1 MKTSSLFITLIF
13 NLFLACSS
21 SNNEYLLY
29 VGTYSVEGSEG
40 IYGFSYK
47 PENGTLKQKFVTP
60 NQENPSYL
68 EINPAGTHLYAIS
81 EVTDFSRL
89 DSGSVTAY
97 KIRESGEL
105 VKISQDATLGNHP
118 CHVCV
123 SPDGQTVVA
132 SNYTSGSL
140 SIYEV
145 DENGGLRAMQQL
157 IQHEGSGPDSTRQLG
172 PHVHSAQFTKDGKLL
187 VAADL
192 GTDKIYFYERADNNI
207 YQPTHQP
214 FVEMPA
220 GFGPRH
226 FDFSPDGQFLYVM
239 NEMGAA
245 VTVLQKTEDGFQTI
259 ETISS
264 LPSGYDEIKASA
276 DIHLSPDGR
285 FLYASNRGHNSI
297 AVFVRHSES
306 GKLELI
312 QTEPTRGDWPRNFV
326 IDPNGKFLLVANQ
339 RSNNITAFAIDQE
352 NGKLTFTG
360 QSTKLPS
367 PVCLKFLVK

>member
-1 MKTSSLFITLIF
+1 MKTSSLFIALISIF
-13 NLFLACSS
+13 FLACSPS
-21 SNNEYLLY
+21 KKEYLLY
-29 VGTYSVEGSEG
+29 AGTYSVEGSEG
-40 IYGFSYK
+40 IYGFSYN
-47 PENGTLKQKFVTP
+47 PETGELTQKFVTP

-68 EINPAGTHLYAIS
+68 EINPAGTHLYAVS
-81 EVTDFSRL
+81 EVNDFNQL

-97 KIRESGEL
+97 KISENGEL
-105 VKISQDATLGNHP
+105 VKINQEATLGNHP

-145 DENGGLRAMQQL
+145 DATGGLHAMQQL

-172 PHVHSAQFTKDGKLL
+172 PHAHSAQFTKDGKLL
-187 VAADL
+187 IAADL
-192 GTDKIYFYERADNNI
+192 GTDKIYFYERGDNDM
-207 YQPTHQP
+207 YQPASQP
-214 FVEMPA
+214 FVEMPG

-245 VTVLQKTEDGFQTI
+245 ITVLQKTANGFEI
-259 ETISS
+259 VETVSS
-264 LPSGYDEIKASA
+264 LPAGFEGIKASA
-276 DIHLSPDGR
+276 DIHLSPDAR
-285 FLYASNRGHNSI
+285 FVYASNRGHNSI
-297 AVFVRHSES
+297 AVFSRDAQS
-306 GKLELI
+306 GKIELV
-312 QTEPTRGDWPRNFV
+312 QSEPVRGDWPRNFV
-326 IDPNGKFLLVANQ
+326 IDPDGKFLLVANQ

-360 QSTKLPS
+360 QSTELPS